1 MASALFN
8 KGRQNFAEADIDW
21 LVDDIKVVLIK
32 STYTFDNTDE
42 FIADLGSVLNGESA
56 NLGSKTTTDGVV
68 DAADTS
74 LVATDAAACNALI
87 IFKDTGNAATD
98 LLIAYIDT
106 ATGLPFTPAAGATV
120 NVTWSDGANKI
131 FKL

>member
-8 KGRQNFAEADIDW
+8 KGRQNILEADIDW

-32 STYTFDNTDE
+32 STYTFDNNDE

-56 NLGSKTTTDGVV
+56 NLGSKTSTDGVA

-74 LVATDAAACNALI
+74 LVATDAAACNALV
-87 IFKDTGNAATD
+87 IFKDTGNTATD

-106 ATGLPFTPAAGATV
+106 ATGLPFTPASGGTV
-120 NVTWSDGANKI
+120 TIAWSDGANKI